1 MGLSV
6 LSQSSRHDHGRVQRV
21 LEALDKRVLFVLR
34 CFGEAFAD
42 VLQPS
47 DRLIAQ
53 LHPRLGW
60 DDLNLSRNQEAQSST
75 GPRHSVEQ
83 VRVLLLCV
91 CVSEYAGIKRDSIN
105 KY

>member
-1 MGLSV
+1 MGLGV
-6 LSQSSRHDHGRVQRV
+6 LSQSSCHDDGRVQRE
-21 LEALDKRVLFVLR
+21 LDALDKRVVFVLR

-53 LHPRLGW
+53 LHPRLGR
-60 DDLNLSRNQEAQSST
+60 DDLNLCRNQEAQSST
-75 GPRHSVEQ
+75 GPRHSMEQ

-91 CVSEYAGIKRDSIN
+91 CERVRRY
-105 KY
+105 